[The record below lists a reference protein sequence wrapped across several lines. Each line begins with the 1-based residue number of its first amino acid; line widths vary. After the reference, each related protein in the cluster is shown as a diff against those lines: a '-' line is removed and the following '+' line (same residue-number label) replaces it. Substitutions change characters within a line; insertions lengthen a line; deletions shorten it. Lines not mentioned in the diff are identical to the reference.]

1 MVWSSATF
9 YCSCV
14 DGIVAKMSIKES
26 EGLKSS
32 SQKAL
37 KALRAELESR
47 SAFSGSPSQ
56 ALRNLFKR
64 PCFGVWCLTDRC
76 SGASE
81 HPASSRS
88 TLEKAAYL
96 ETTRGNSTESK
107 SYLCSQNTIPE
118 GNPKDN
124 EREFEGKSKR
134 ETDFKGNSYVTNR
147 ESKGFRRKFPPNIR
161 GKKNSRETVSR
172 YICPRPAS
180 RSPTELSAESQ

>member
-1 MVWSSATF
+1 MSLTVPYRANSVCACTQGPVRLHLFKSMPMAWSSATF
-9 YCSCV
+9 TSTKAAVYFSCV

-37 KALRAELESR
+37 KALRAEFESR

-81 HPASSRS
+81 HPTSSRS

-96 ETTRGNSTESK
+96 ETTRGNS
-107 SYLCSQNTIPE
+107 
-118 GNPKDN
+118 
-124 EREFEGKSKR
+124 REKQVLSLFAKHHPRG
-134 ETDFKGNSYVTNR
+134 TMKGNLKGNQNVKPI
-147 ESKGFRRKFPPNIR
+147 SKGIL
-161 GKKNSRETVSR
+161 V
-172 YICPRPAS
+172 
-180 RSPTELSAESQ
+180 

>member
-1 MVWSSATF
+1 MAWSSATF
-9 YCSCV
+9 TSTKAAVYFSCV

-37 KALRAELESR
+37 KALRAKFESR

-81 HPASSRS
+81 HPTSSRS

-96 ETTRGNSTESK
+96 ETTRGISREKQVLSLFAKHHPRGTMKGNLKGNQNVKPISK
-107 SYLCSQNTIPE
+107 GILMSQT
-118 GNPKDN
+118 GNPRDFQGN
-124 EREFEGKSKR
+124 FPRTFEGKK
-134 ETDFKGNSYVTNR
+134 FKGNSF
-147 ESKGFRRKFPPNIR
+147 EGHMPP
-161 GKKNSRETVSR
+161 
-172 YICPRPAS
+172 PRLPK
-180 RSPTELSAESQ
+180 PD